1 MDLFQVFTVL
11 IVLSALFG
19 YVNVRYFKLPT
30 TIGIMSIAL
39 GISLLVVF
47 IGNFFPIVSEE
58 TINLVRN
65 IDFSKVL
72 MEIMLSF
79 LLFAGALH
87 VDTETLAKERMPV
100 MIFATLGVTLS
111 TFLVGILSYY
121 TLQMLSMPTDF
132 IYCLLFGA
140 LISPTDP
147 IAVLAILK
155 KAKVPKN
162 LEVKITGESLFNDGV
177 AVVVFLSIYQIAEK
191 GLDKFGA
198 GDIAFLFLE
207 EAFGGIVLGLAL
219 GFVGYRLLK
228 SIDAY
233 SVEVII
239 TLAMVM
245 GGYALASAIHF
256 SGPLAVVVTGLI
268 MSDRGRIKAMSDTTR
283 EYTDKF
289 WEMID
294 EVLNAVLFLLIGL
307 EVLAI
312 SYQSSY
318 LLFGFI
324 AIVLV
329 LLSRLVSV
337 GLPIKLMKLRRD
349 FIPNTIAILT
359 WGGLRGGI
367 SVALALSL
375 SSEMPRDLIVTAT
388 YVVVVF
394 SIIVQ
399 GLSIGG
405 IVKRLGLSEQ

>member
-1 MDLFQVFTVL
+1 MDLFQAFTVL

-19 YVNVRYFKLPT
+19 YINVRYFKLPT

-39 GISLLVVF
+39 VISLLLVLV
-47 IGNFFPIVSEE
+47 GNFIPIVSEE
-58 TINLVRN
+58 SVNLIRT

-72 MEIMLSF
+72 MEVMLSF

-87 VDTETLAKERMPV
+87 VDTETLSKERVPV

-121 TLQMLSMPTDF
+121 CLPLLGMPTDF

-177 AVVVFLSIYQIAEK
+177 AVVIFLSIYQIAEK

-207 EAFGGIVLGLAL
+207 EALGGIVLGLVL
-219 GFVGYRLLK
+219 GFVGYHLLK
-228 SIDAY
+228 SINAY

-268 MSDRGRIKAMSDTTR
+268 MSERGRLRAMSDVTR

-294 EVLNAVLFLLIGL
+294 EILNAVLFLLIGL

-312 SYQSSY
+312 SYNTSY
-318 LLFGFI
+318 LMFGI
-324 AIVLV
+324 LSIGLV
-329 LLSRLVSV
+329 LLSRLISV

-349 FIPNTIAILT
+349 FIPNTIVVLT

-399 GLSIGG
+399 GLSIGSL
-405 IVKRLGLSEQ
+405 VKRLGLSQ